1 MSNLQDRRKKAGF
14 SQTQLAARVEGLSV
28 RTLQHYEQGTLDINK
43 AAALIV
49 WRISVALGCEVGDIL
64 EID

>member
-1 MSNLQDRRKKAGF
+1 MSKLKDRRNKAGF
-14 SQTQLAARVEGLSV
+14 SQSQLAARVEGLSV

-49 WRISVALGCEVGDIL
+49 WRIAVALGCNVGDIL
-64 EID
+64 EIE